1 MTLQLYNTLTKKKEK
16 FTPLHDK
23 EVKMYACGPT
33 VYNYAHIGNLRT
45 FTFEDLLRR
54 YLKHSGYHVKEAM
67 NLTDV
72 DDKTIKGSQ
81 KEKLSLKA
89 FTEKYSEIFFKD
101 LAQLHIE
108 MPEVICKATDHIT
121 EMVNLTQNLL
131 DKGTAYK
138 THDGIYFSINKFK
151 KYGQLSGIQ
160 LDELKA
166 GASKRVAADEYDKE
180 NPQDFALWKNY
191 SEEDGGVYWETPIGK
206 GRPGWHIECSAMAQ
220 KHLGDQFDIHCG
232 GIDLVFP
239 HHENEIAQTEA
250 STGKKFVK
258 YWLHAGHLMVDG
270 KKMSK
275 SLHNIY
281 TLEDVLGMSH
291 SGNSGFDPLS
301 LRLFFLSAHYRQSL
315 NFTLEALHNALN
327 TRAKLQSNYAN
338 LLELSQEAEKVE
350 IPKFAKDALK
360 KFEAAMDD
368 DLDTPNAL
376 AVLHA
381 MMRETNKTK
390 LTANQAAGVLKI
402 LLQID
407 SVLSVL
413 NSSFKQV
420 DDKLAK
426 KVEVLLEARAKA
438 RTNKDW
444 KKADEIRDELNALD
458 VIVEDTPQGVKWRT
472 K

>member
-16 FTPLHDK
+16 FTPIQNK
-23 EVKMYACGPT
+23 EVKMYCCGPT

-54 YLKHSGYHVKEAM
+54 YLKHSGYKIKEAM

-81 KEKLSLKA
+81 KEKSSLKE
-89 FTEKYSEIFFKD
+89 FTEKYSEIFFQD

-108 MPEVICKATDHIT
+108 TPEVICKATDHIP
-121 EMVNLTQNLL
+121 EMIALTQNLL

-138 THDGIYFSINKFK
+138 THDGIYFSINKFPQ
-151 KYGQLSGIQ
+151 YGQLSGIQ
-160 LDELKA
+160 LENLKT

-191 SEEDGGVYWETPIGK
+191 SQDDGEVYWETTLGK

-220 KHLGDQFDIHCG
+220 KHLGDSFDIHCG

-250 STGKKFVK
+250 STGKQFVK

-281 TLEDVLGMSH
+281 TLKDITQKQ
-291 SGNSGFDPLS
+291 FTPLA
-301 LRLFFLSAHYRQSL
+301 LRYFYISAHYRQSL
-315 NFTLEALHNALN
+315 NFTWEALENASN
-327 TRAKLQSNYAN
+327 TQEKIQRFAQELTALANNAKKKETPDFALAALQ
-338 LLELSQEAEKVE
+338 
-350 IPKFAKDALK
+350 
-360 KFEAAMDD
+360 KFEEAMND
-368 DLDTPNAL
+368 DLDAPNAL
-376 AVLHA
+376 AALHN
-381 MMRETNKTK
+381 MIRVVNKTE
-390 LTANQAAGVLKI
+390 LTANQAAGVLQTLK
-402 LLQID
+402 QID
-407 SVLSVL
+407 SVLGII
-413 NSSFKQV
+413 NWQQEKTN
-420 DDKLAK
+420 DKLTA
-426 KVEVLLEARAKA
+426 KVELLLVARAKA
-438 RTNKDW
+438 RAEKNW
-444 KKADEIRDELNALD
+444 KKADEIRDELNELN
-458 VIVEDTPQGVKWRT
+458 VIVEDTPNGVKWYV